1 LEQLS
6 NRGAVMTQEPISNWL
21 GRQETLEE
29 TLAAGP
35 AQGLAATLNLDPED
49 FAKDGAVLPPVWNW
63 LYFLPRAPSHQIG
76 PDGHPKR
83 GGFLP
88 PITLA
93 RRMWAGS
100 RCSLHQDLR
109 VGDRPTKT
117 STILKISE
125 KQGRAGTMFFV
136 TVRHEIR
143 VGAILAYDEEQD
155 IVYMD
160 IPKVF
165 TPPEP
170 VALPPCTWQHPV
182 ALDPV
187 LLFRFSALTFNG
199 HRIHYDRDYATGV
212 ENYPG
217 LVVHGPLQAILA
229 FHFACLEQAD
239 RKPLAFRFKGVRP
252 LFDFDAV
259 TFNGAC
265 SDATSTQIYAA
276 NGESAVTM
284 EAQMTWA

>member
-1 LEQLS
+1 
-6 NRGAVMTQEPISNWL
+6 MTQEPISNWL
-21 GRQETLEE
+21 GRQETSEE
-29 TLAAGP
+29 TLHAGP
-35 AQGLAATLNLDPED
+35 AQGLAATLNLDPAA
-49 FAKDGAVLPPVWNW
+49 FAADGAMLPPVWNW
-63 LYFLPRAPSHQIG
+63 LYFLTRAPRDQIG

-88 PITLA
+88 PISLA

-100 RCSLHQDLR
+100 RCTFHQDLR
-109 VGDRPTKT
+109 VGDRATKT

-136 TVRHEIR
+136 TIGHQIHVDQR
-143 VGAILAYDEEQD
+143 LAYEEEQD

-160 IPKVF
+160 IPTVF
-165 TPPEP
+165 TPPAP
-170 VALPPCTWQHPV
+170 MALPPCSWQHGV
-182 ALDPV
+182 TLDPV
-187 LLFRFSALTFNG
+187 FLFRFSALTFNG
-199 HRIHYDRDYATGV
+199 HRIHYDRDYAMGV
-212 ENYPG
+212 EHYPG

-239 RKPLAFRFKGVRP
+239 RTPTSFRFKGVRP

-259 TFNGAC
+259 SFNGAP
-265 SDATSTQIYAA
+265 SDPSTTQIYAA
-276 NGESAVTM
+276 NGEGAVTM

>member
-1 LEQLS
+1 
-6 NRGAVMTQEPISNWL
+6 MTQEPISNWL

-35 AQGLAATLNLDPED
+35 AQGLAATLNLNPAD
-49 FAKDGAVLPPVWNW
+49 FATDGAVLPPVWNW

-88 PITLA
+88 PISLA

-100 RCSLHQDLR
+100 RCRFHQDLR
-109 VGDRPTKT
+109 IGDHATKT

-125 KQGRAGTMFFV
+125 KQGRVGTMFFV
-136 TVRHEIR
+136 TVAHNIH
-143 VGAILAYDEEQD
+143 VGSNLAYEEEQD

-160 IPKVF
+160 IPAVF

-170 VALPPCTWQHPV
+170 VALPPCTWQHAV

-199 HRIHYDRDYATGV
+199 HRIHYDRDYAMGV

-229 FHFACLEQAD
+229 FYYGCLEQPD
-239 RKPLAFRFKGVRP
+239 RTPQAFRFKGVRP
-252 LFDFDAV
+252 LFDFDSLTV
-259 TFNGAC
+259 NGAT
-265 SDATSTQIYAA
+265 SDATSTSIYAA
-276 NGESAVTM
+276 NGDNNVTM